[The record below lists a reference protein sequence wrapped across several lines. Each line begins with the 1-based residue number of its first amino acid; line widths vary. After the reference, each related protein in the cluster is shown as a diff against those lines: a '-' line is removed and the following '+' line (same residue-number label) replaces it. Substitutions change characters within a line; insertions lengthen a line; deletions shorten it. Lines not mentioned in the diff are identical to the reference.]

1 MKGQIYGGGIRST
14 RESQLLEPRHE
25 GCLARLIHEGV
36 GRLLKEHSAKEA
48 RGTRGGLKLE

>member
-36 GRLLKEHSAKEA
+36 GRLLKEHSAEEA